1 MLQNLPHEPHKIK
14 TIRRVDFSTLEERR
28 KSLSQVHFNVFHV
41 PSSQVAFDMCS
52 LGTSAMTQ
60 EQLSGQLIGDEAY
73 AGARNFEALESA
85 VSAVLGFE
93 KICPVHNILG
103 AAKLVGATMALKGSD
118 MPSNARTRSDVLSPQ
133 GVNVID
139 IRDHGFETFTGNVD
153 LAKLQD
159 ILQAGQVSVVGLQL
173 FADGMH
179 PISLENLAA
188 THALCQEHGKRL
200 VIDTS
205 RVIENAW
212 YIQHFEKGQ
221 AERAIAELVK
231 EMAQFADVLLMD
243 AAQDPKC
250 PSGGLIAS
258 HDDKDMEAFRNE
270 VVVYEGLH
278 TYGGMAGRT
287 MEMFARGLNEMCIEE
302 EVQWVMQETL
312 RFCNRMRDAG
322 VPLERGCDGAYIDA
336 IEFFPH
342 LNHHHQD
349 AFSASLYLI
358 SGVRAFAH
366 GRVGR
371 DSLVA
376 VQIPRL
382 AMTSRQLDQVGDAII
397 SLYNQRDLVSTLEPM
412 KTGAWRDQMQYR
424 WVFPQLD
431 RFEFDTYPFTIHTI
445 ERISTLNREQR
456 QAAIE
461 AAGYNTFLLRSADVT
476 IDLLTDSGTTA
487 MSTDQWAAYNA
498 AQATPATSDDYL
510 WLVDVLRDATGY
522 QHILPTHQGRAAEQ
536 ILSEIMIKPGQYV
549 PGNMYFTTTKLHQEI
564 PGGIFADIICDEASQ
579 PQSEFPWK
587 GNIDLDKLKVIVDEH
602 GAEKVSYISFE
613 FSVNMAGGQPVS
625 IDNMREVY
633 AYCNPLGIPVFFDAT
648 RMVENAYLI
657 QVRDDRYAQTAVRD
671 ILLEMLMYGDGMTV
685 SGKKDFLINI
695 GGLLAFK
702 DNAEWAEAAQDKLRL
717 YEGSITDGG
726 LATSDLAAIAVGVEE
741 MLEDDYI
748 RSRVRQTAAL
758 GQMLIDAGVPIVTP
772 PGSHAIFV
780 DVKQFLP
787 HVSQDEFPAQ
797 RLASELY
804 VETGVRAMERGIV
817 SKGRNAETGENYHP
831 ELELIRLTIPRRA
844 YTRDHMREV
853 ANGIIRLYEKRETIG
868 GLKFVYEPEKLRF
881 FQSRFSV
888 LPVAAAVVS

>member
-1 MLQNLPHEPHKIK
+1 
-14 TIRRVDFSTLEERR
+14 
-28 KSLSQVHFNVFHV
+28 
-41 PSSQVAFDMCS
+41 
-52 LGTSAMTQ
+52 
-60 EQLSGQLIGDEAY
+60 
-73 AGARNFEALESA
+73 
-85 VSAVLGFE
+85 
-93 KICPVHNILG
+93 
-103 AAKLVGATMALKGSD
+103 
-118 MPSNARTRSDVLSPQ
+118 
-133 GVNVID
+133 
-139 IRDHGFETFTGNVD
+139 
-153 LAKLQD
+153 
-159 ILQAGQVSVVGLQL
+159 
-173 FADGMH
+173 
-179 PISLENLAA
+179 
-188 THALCQEHGKRL
+188 
-200 VIDTS
+200 
-205 RVIENAW
+205 
-212 YIQHFEKGQ
+212 
-221 AERAIAELVK
+221 
-231 EMAQFADVLLMD
+231 
-243 AAQDPKC
+243 
-250 PSGGLIAS
+250 
-258 HDDKDMEAFRNE
+258 
-270 VVVYEGLH
+270 
-278 TYGGMAGRT
+278 
-287 MEMFARGLNEMCIEE
+287 
-302 EVQWVMQETL
+302 
-312 RFCNRMRDAG
+312 
-322 VPLERGCDGAYIDA
+322 
-336 IEFFPH
+336 
-342 LNHHHQD
+342 
-349 AFSASLYLI
+349 
-358 SGVRAFAH
+358 
-366 GRVGR
+366 
-371 DSLVA
+371 
-376 VQIPRL
+376 
-382 AMTSRQLDQVGDAII
+382 
-397 SLYNQRDLVSTLEPM
+397 
-412 KTGAWRDQMQYR
+412 MQYR

-648 RMVENAYLI
+648 RMVENAYMI